1 MKQFNNITTLIFDFG
16 GVLINLDLNR
26 CIQKFKDLSV
36 NNFEN
41 NLNNYGQKGIFLE
54 FEKGLIDIPTFRD
67 EIRKLAGKPLKDNE
81 IDEAWCAF
89 LCNIPDY
96 KIELLLQL
104 KKKFRLL
111 LLSNTNPL
119 HIEISARDEFARFG
133 QTMQSLFDKCYFS
146 YEMKMVKPDAEI
158 FEALLADAGLT
169 AEECL
174 FLDDGEKNILQAEKM
189 GIQTYHVDVSE
200 DLSFLLNEKIWL
212 NA

>member
-26 CIQKFKDLSV
+26 CIQKFKDLGV

-67 EIRKLAGKPLKDNE
+67 EIRKLAKKPLKDNE

-158 FEALLADAGLT
+158 FEALLANAGVT

-189 GIQTYHVDVSE
+189 GIQTYHVDVNE

>member
-26 CIQKFKDLSV
+26 CIQKFKDLGV

-67 EIRKLAGKPLKDNE
+67 EIRKLAKKPLKDNE

-189 GIQTYHVDVSE
+189 GIQTYHVNVNE
-200 DLSFLLNEKIWL
+200 DLSFLLNEKTWL

>member
-26 CIQKFKDLSV
+26 CIQKFKDLGV
-36 NNFEN
+36 NNLEN

-67 EIRKLAGKPLKDNE
+67 EIRKLAGKRLKDNE

-89 LCNIPDY
+89 LCDIPDY

-189 GIQTYHVDVSE
+189 GIQTYHVDVNE

>member
-26 CIQKFKDLSV
+26 CIQKFKDLGV

-67 EIRKLAGKPLKDNE
+67 EIRKLAKKPLKDNE

-189 GIQTYHVDVSE
+189 GIQTYHVDVNE

>member
-26 CIQKFKDLSV
+26 CIQKFKDLGV

-67 EIRKLAGKPLKDNE
+67 EIRKLAKKPLKDNE

-89 LCNIPDY
+89 LCNIPNY

-119 HIEISARDEFARFG
+119 HIEISAMDEFARFG

-158 FEALLADAGLT
+158 FEALLANAGVT

-189 GIQTYHVDVSE
+189 GIQTYHVDVNE
-200 DLSFLLNEKIWL
+200 DLSFLAKEEIWL

>member
-16 GVLINLDLNR
+16 GVLINLDLNS
-26 CIQKFKDLSV
+26 CIQKFKDLGV

-67 EIRKLAGKPLKDNE
+67 EIRKLAKKPLKDNE

>member
-26 CIQKFKDLSV
+26 CIQKFKDLGV

-67 EIRKLAGKPLKDNE
+67 EIRKLAKKPLKDNE

-119 HIEISARDEFARFG
+119 HIEISARDEFGRFG

-189 GIQTYHVDVSE
+189 GIQTYHVDVNE

>member
-1 MKQFNNITTLIFDFG
+1 MKQFKNITTLIFDFG

-26 CIQKFKDLSV
+26 CIQKFKDLGVS
-36 NNFEN
+36 NFEN

-67 EIRKLAGKPLKDNE
+67 EIRKLAQKQLTDNE

-119 HIEISARDEFARFG
+119 HIEISAMDEFARFG
-133 QTMQSLFDKCYFS
+133 QTMQSIFEKCYFS

-158 FEALLADAGLT
+158 FEALLADAGVT

-189 GIQTYHVDVSE
+189 GIQTYHVNVNE
-200 DLSFLLNEKIWL
+200 DLSFLLNEKTWL

>member
-1 MKQFNNITTLIFDFG
+1 MKQFKNITTLIFDFG

-26 CIQKFKDLSV
+26 CIQKFKDLGVS
-36 NNFEN
+36 NFEN

-67 EIRKLAGKPLKDNE
+67 EIRKLAQKQLTDNE

-119 HIEISARDEFARFG
+119 HIEISAMDEFARFG
-133 QTMQSLFDKCYFS
+133 QTMQSIFEKCYFS

-158 FEALLADAGLT
+158 FEALLADAGVT

>member
-119 HIEISARDEFARFG
+119 HIEISARDEFGRFG
-133 QTMQSLFDKCYFS
+133 QTMQSLFDKCYLS

-158 FEALLADAGLT
+158 FEALLANAGVT

-189 GIQTYHVDVSE
+189 GIQTYHVDVNE

>member
-16 GVLINLDLNR
+16 GVLINLDLNS
-26 CIQKFKDLSV
+26 CIQKFKDLGV

-67 EIRKLAGKPLKDNE
+67 EIRKLAGKPLKDSE

-89 LCNIPDY
+89 LCDIPGY

-133 QTMQSLFDKCYFS
+133 QTMQSIFEKCYFS

-158 FEALLADAGLT
+158 FEVLLADAGVT

>member
-26 CIQKFKDLSV
+26 CIQKFKDLGV
-36 NNFEN
+36 NNLEN

-189 GIQTYHVDVSE
+189 GIQTYHVDVNE